1 MKDVMGLMKQAQ
13 AMQAKMQAMQAELEQ
28 TLVEGEAG
36 GGMVKVTLSAKGDLR
51 NVVIDP
57 ALLKP
62 DEREI
67 LEDLLVTAHADAR
80 RKAERLAEEKMKSV
94 TAGLPL
100 PPGMKLPF

>member
-1 MKDVMGLMKQAQ
+1 MTDVMGLMKQAQ
-13 AMQAKMQAMQAELEQ
+13 AMQAKMQAVQAELDQ

-51 NVVIDP
+51 NVAID
-57 ALLKP
+57 LSLMQP

-67 LEDLLVTAHADAR
+67 VEDLIVTAHADAR
-80 RKAERLAEEKMKSV
+80 RKAERLAEDKMQSV